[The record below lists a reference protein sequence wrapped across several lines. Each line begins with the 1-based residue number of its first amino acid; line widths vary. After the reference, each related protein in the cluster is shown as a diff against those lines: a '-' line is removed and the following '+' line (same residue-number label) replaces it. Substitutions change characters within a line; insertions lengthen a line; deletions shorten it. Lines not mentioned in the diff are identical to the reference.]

1 MWNHERK
8 ETKLSTD
15 FKADTD
21 AITNN
26 TKIHS
31 PEETQKTHI
40 GYNKEWNRLQNEYG
54 ISKTT
59 LHYVKKKTKLNKRK
73 LYSV

>member
-1 MWNHERK
+1 MNEKKPNCQLTSR
-8 ETKLSTD
+8 LM
-15 FKADTD
+15 

-26 TKIHS
+26 IKIHS

-40 GYNKEWNRLQNEYG
+40 GYNKERNRLQNEYG